1 MSLYDSNKQH
11 VQDIKKFLKPH
22 TMNKIRGEV
31 PKEQKGKPTA
41 PQNRILPIRGQ

>member
-1 MSLYDSNKQH
+1 MSLYTDNKQQI
-11 VQDIKKFLKPH
+11 QDIKKFLTPH
-22 TMNKIRGEV
+22 TLNKINGPV